1 LPAPAAG
8 AHPPIYDIAILNTD
22 YEDKPTEEEFA
33 TLRRVPGKL
42 PTVAF
47 LLCAVEFCER
57 ASYYGCAQI
66 WTNYVNRPLPAGGNG
81 YGAVAPGSTNTQGAL
96 GLGETVAVGFPCY

>member
-1 LPAPAAG
+1 MRDSDLHNVADVERAAPAEKPEIEKVDMEKGELPPLSPESDYHA
-8 AHPPIYDIAILNTD
+8 PIYDVAILNTD
-22 YEDKPTEEEFA
+22 YDGKPTEEEMA

-57 ASYYGCAQI
+57 ASYYGRFQ
-66 WTNYVNRPLPAGGNG
+66 
-81 YGAVAPGSTNTQGAL
+81 AL
-96 GLGETVAVGFPCY
+96 